1 MAVHIPQDT
10 PNTLTVEERMTVNRR
25 LAALVAGG
33 AALALLA
40 GCSAGGGDASGK
52 TTLEVWTFGGMG
64 LDEAFARY
72 QEENPDIELKITN
85 AGGADEQAQSLTTA
99 LAGGKG
105 PDVAAIEIGY
115 MSQFKA
121 QPQNF
126 VDLRTLGAD
135 DIKDTYL
142 DWRWEQGVAADG
154 SVVGIPTDVG
164 GLAMAY
170 RADLFAA
177 AGLPSTRD
185 EVSALWPT
193 WEDFIEVGEQ
203 YRAATGKG
211 MVDNVT
217 NSVYNAAVRQGDE
230 MYYGDSEEDLVWD
243 SNDQVRKA
251 FDLALD
257 AVPISSR
264 TGSFSEEWNAG
275 MNNGDFAVLAA
286 PSWMTTYISQ
296 QAPDTAGKWDVA
308 SVPENAGN
316 WGGSQLTIP
325 AKSDHPEEAFAFI
338 KWLMAP
344 EQQLAIFQAHGNFPS
359 TPELYETADIQ
370 SFTSEFFSDAPVGPI
385 YSQSVEA
392 IEPIY
397 EGPQQRI
404 IDTAIQN
411 AIAQV
416 ENGEEP
422 ASAGWDNAKKN
433 VETALKG

>member
-1 MAVHIPQDT
+1 MKAKKKFTAI
-10 PNTLTVEERMTVNRR
+10 L
-25 LAALVAGG
+25 AGG

-40 GCSAGGGDASGK
+40 GCSSGGGGAQADGK
-52 TTLEVWTFGGMG
+52 ITLNVWTFGGMG
-64 LDEAFARY
+64 LDEAFAQY
-72 QEENPDIELKITN
+72 QEENPNIILKVTN

-115 MSQFKA
+115 MAQFKA

-126 VDLRTLGAD
+126 VDLNTLGAE
-135 DIKDTYL
+135 DIKDSFL

-154 SVVGIPTDVG
+154 AVVGIPTDVG

-170 RADLFAA
+170 RTDLFAA
-177 AGLPSTRD
+177 AGLPTNRD

-193 WEDFIEVGEQ
+193 WDDFIKVGEE
-203 YRAATGKG
+203 YKAATGKG
-211 MVDNVT
+211 MVDNVS
-217 NSVYNAAVRQGDE
+217 NSVYNAVVRQGDE
-230 MYYGDSEEDLVWD
+230 MYYGKDETDLVYD
-243 SNDQVRKA
+243 KNKQVRKA

-286 PSWMTTYISQ
+286 PAWMTTYISQ

-308 SVPENAGN
+308 AVPEDAGN

-325 AKSDHPEEAFAFI
+325 AKSAHPEEAFAFI
-338 KWLMAP
+338 KWMMAP

-359 TPELYETADIQ
+359 TPELYDSPDIQ
-370 SFTSEFFSDAPVGPI
+370 DFNSAFFSDAPVGPI
-385 YSQSVEA
+385 YAKSVKA
-392 IEPIY
+392 IKPIY

-411 AIAQV
+411 VINQV

-422 ASAGWDNAKKN
+422 AAGAWDAALKN
-433 VETALKG
+433 VTTALKG

>member
-1 MAVHIPQDT
+1 MKAKKKIT
-10 PNTLTVEERMTVNRR
+10 AIL
-25 LAALVAGG
+25 AGG

-40 GCSAGGGDASGK
+40 GCASAGGGDQADGK
-52 TTLEVWTFGGMG
+52 ITLNVWTFGGMG
-64 LDEAFARY
+64 LDEAFAQY
-72 QEENPDIELKITN
+72 QEENPNITLKVTN

-115 MSQFKA
+115 MAQFKA

-126 VDLRTLGAD
+126 IDLNTLGAE
-135 DIKDTYL
+135 DIKDSFL
-142 DWRWEQGVAADG
+142 DWRWEQGVAANG
-154 SVVGIPTDVG
+154 AVVGIPTDVG

-170 RADLFAA
+170 RTDLFAA
-177 AGLPSTRD
+177 AGLPTDRD

-193 WEDFIEVGEQ
+193 WDDFIKVGED
-203 YRAATGKG
+203 YKAATGKG
-211 MVDNVT
+211 MVDNVS
-217 NSVYNAAVRQGDE
+217 NSIYNAVVRQGDE
-230 MYYGDSEEDLVWD
+230 MYYGNDETDLVYD
-243 SNDQVRKA
+243 KNKQVRKA

-286 PSWMTTYISQ
+286 PAWMTTYISQ
-296 QAPDTAGKWDVA
+296 QAPSTTGKWDVA
-308 SVPENAGN
+308 AVPEDAGN

-325 AKSDHPEEAFAFI
+325 AKSAHPEEAFAFI
-338 KWLMAP
+338 QWLMSP

-359 TPELYETADIQ
+359 TPELYDSADIQ
-370 SFTSEFFSDAPVGPI
+370 DFTSEFFSDAPVGPI
-385 YSQSVEA
+385 YAKSVKA
-392 IEPIY
+392 IKPIY

-411 AIAQV
+411 VINQV

-422 ASAGWDNAKKN
+422 AAGAWDAALKN
-433 VETALKG
+433 VTTALKG